1 VAAFIHQN
9 FVPVEAHIKEHPA
22 WFRRF
27 GAIWTPTVLI
37 LDPEGAERWRLEGY
51 LPKNEFRPWLEMGLA
66 RVDAMRKRWTEAT
79 ERYRGVL
86 ESHPDSTFV
95 PEAMYWQA
103 VGTYQLAHDHTVLG
117 KLAPELM
124 KRFPGNIWTV
134 KASVWGE

>member
-37 LDPEGAERWRLEGY
+37 FDPEGAERWRLEGY

-66 RVDAMRKRWTEAT
+66 RVEAMRKRWAEAT
-79 ERYRGVL
+79 ERYRL
-86 ESHPDSTFV
+86 LIENHPQSSFV
-95 PEAMYWQA
+95 PEAMYWRD
-103 VGTYQLAHDHTVLG
+103 VGAYQLSHDHNVLAE
-117 KLAPELM
+117 LAPQLTE
-124 KRFPGNIWTV
+124 RFPGNIWAI
-134 KASVWGE
+134 KASVWKE